1 MFFLPSLHRQARTE
15 MWPSVQCS
23 LFLMSRLNLS
33 FSSHLKTSHKFSSL
47 IAFLDHPKKAVVGTG
62 DSEVCQV
69 FALAANKRFSKA
81 RWSEKNTKL
90 SSHIHT
96 SYCGILFAHLQ
107 NQFLISIKYKTAD
120 TSRPVLGSNAA
131 WVEYI
136 EVNFFLV
143 FHYSKIF
150 ILMSTPVHAF
160 QCQCVIPMF
169 ANLCI
174 DIMWNAP
181 SFCCTNIL
189 SLNI

>member
-1 MFFLPSLHRQARTE
+1 MSLCGTDGRTNDDDKQLKIE
-15 MWPSVQCS
+15 LLSQWK
-23 LFLMSRLNLS
+23 LEAESRNLS
-33 FSSHLKTSHKFSSL
+33 L
-47 IAFLDHPKKAVVGTG
+47 
-62 DSEVCQV
+62 
-69 FALAANKRFSKA
+69 
-81 RWSEKNTKL
+81 
-90 SSHIHT
+90 HIHT
-96 SYCGILFAHLQ
+96 PHCVILFAHLQ
-107 NQFLISIKYKTAD
+107 NQLLISIKYKTAD

-174 DIMWNAP
+174 DIM
-181 SFCCTNIL
+181 
-189 SLNI
+189 